1 MYLNSLNER
10 SIFCKKINIKVL
22 SDGDYYINGDYILLY
37 WSFENLIKNSIESI
51 KNDIGVI
58 NIKVNK
64 IDNEIRIIFNDNGIG
79 IINKDKNKIF
89 KPGYS
94 TKSRGWG
101 LGLSLSKRIIND
113 IHQGTIKLL
122 KSTKEG
128 TSFLVTFKS
137 FYS

>member
-1 MYLNSLNER
+1 M
-10 SIFCKKINIKVL
+10 IKIEVIQIDSDIK
-22 SDGDYYINGDYILLY
+22 II
-37 WSFENLIKNSIESI
+37 IE
-51 KNDIGVI
+51 
-58 NIKVNK
+58 
-64 IDNEIRIIFNDNGIG
+64 DNGIG

-122 KSTKEG
+122 KSNKEG
-128 TSFLVTFKS
+128 TSVLITFKNS
-137 FYS
+137 YS